1 MAGREIKTKLTLE
14 GEKQYRSAMREAAS
28 AIKVLDSELKVAE
41 AQFKATG
48 DAQELNSE
56 KARILKEQ
64 IEEQK
69 KAVEAAEKALSEMK
83 ARGVDP
89 SSRAFQSWQT
99 SLNNAKAKMLEM
111 QSSLNGVEGDIN
123 GVSDTFADGAA
134 DVDNYGDALQSI
146 NSQVSFKSV
155 ADAADQ
161 LTTKIANLASF
172 ISKAALGAWSM
183 MRDAGGWADDVM
195 TRAQVYEMDPVQL
208 QQWDYAARLIDTD
221 VDTIVGAR
229 KRLLQ
234 KMNSENLDLF
244 NQDGFQVPVY
254 TDEGQL
260 RDTNDVFWDTVSALG
275 AMEDVTKRDAIA
287 QELFGRSFDQL
298 IPLVNAGREGWEAA
312 AESAPVVSDENVQAL
327 ADWDD
332 AWQELDATFTTA
344 KYELL
349 AQFAG
354 AFTSIAQALTDAI
367 NAFRDW
373 SQTEEGQE
381 ALQGLGEAAQTL
393 VETFAEDADFSV
405 LVGKATEIVQGFT
418 DALGWLTKDENI
430 DKVKTA
436 LGAIA
441 AAWALGTGG
450 KLIASVTGGIA
461 GLKGLIA
468 GSAGGA
474 AASAGTGALSSGAG
488 TATATAVG
496 AKTGSLLSTAGT
508 VAGNVAV
515 IGLPVAVAAGA
526 VYGFNKLQAHDA
538 NKPEFAQ
545 IYGDWESA
553 DAHDTILGNLT
564 DEQAEAIRAYW
575 QVYEDAGSEAA
586 MDAREAVVDAFAE
599 GGVMRPEDATT
610 LVEDT
615 FDQAL
620 NGMDTDGTVAVL
632 AEKIPGIFEQ
642 AFEEAVKSGNFHDRG
657 FSGLESLDVSK
668 LWNDVGKSRG
678 FSGLESVEVSKLWND
693 VGKGRS
699 FTGID
704 SLTAEDFM
712 PTEETYREGIAQW
725 TAQYGDAA
733 AAQLAGLDLGPAFS
747 VPIEQAQGPLPD
759 QSAQAGQATGQ
770 GFANGLYDMG
780 PAVAAAAA
788 YLANISQST
797 LRSVLGI
804 ASPSKVMAEL
814 GGYTAEGFAEGIED
828 SVWRVERATS
838 RMVDATQQTPTYGR
852 AGAGGG
858 ADGGDIR
865 AYIVMD
871 KEIVGELVAPVVD
884 GYIGASILDVR

>member
-69 KAVEAAEKALSEMK
+69 KAVEAAEKALNEMK

-134 DVDNYGDALQSI
+134 DVDSYGDALQSI

-195 TRAQVYEMDPVQL
+195 TRAQVYEMDPEQL

-234 KMNSENLDLF
+234 KMNGENLDLF

-373 SQTEEGQE
+373 SQTEEGQK

-468 GSAGGA
+468 GGAGGA

-515 IGLPVAVAAGA
+515 IGLPVAVAAGYM
-526 VYGFNKLQAHDA
+526 YGFNKLLAHDA

-545 IYGDWESA
+545 IYGGWESA

-575 QVYEDAGSEAA
+575 QVYEDTGSEAA
-586 MDAREAVVDAFAE
+586 MDAREALVDAFAE

-642 AFEEAVKSGNFHDRG
+642 AFTEAVKSGNFHDRG
-657 FSGLESLDVSK
+657 FGGLESLD
-668 LWNDVGKSRG
+668 
-678 FSGLESVEVSKLWND
+678 VSKLWND

-712 PTEETYREGIAQW
+712 PTEEAYREGIAQW

-838 RMVDATQQTPTYGR
+838 RMVDATQQTPSYGR
-852 AGAGGG
+852 AGVGGG
-858 ADGGDIR
+858 VDGGDIR

>member
-28 AIKVLDSELKVAE
+28 AIKVLDSELKVVE

-64 IEEQK
+64 IDEQK

-89 SSRAFQSWQT
+89 SSRAFKSWQT

-134 DVDNYGDALQSI
+134 DVDSYGDALQSI

-244 NQDGFQVPVY
+244 DQEGFHVPVY
-254 TDEGQL
+254 TDDFKL

-373 SQTEEGQE
+373 SKTEEGQK

-450 KLIASVTGGIA
+450 KLITSVTGGIA

-468 GSAGGA
+468 GGAGGA

-488 TATATAVG
+488 TATATAAG
-496 AKTGSLLSTAGT
+496 ATTGSFLSTAGT

-545 IYGDWESA
+545 IYGGWESA

-575 QVYEDAGSEAA
+575 QVYEDTGNEAA
-586 MDAREAVVDAFAE
+586 MDAREALVGAFAE

-642 AFEEAVKSGNFHDRG
+642 AVAEAVKSGNFHDRG
-657 FSGLESLDVSK
+657 FGGLESLD
-668 LWNDVGKSRG
+668 
-678 FSGLESVEVSKLWND
+678 VSKLWND

-712 PTEETYREGIAQW
+712 PTEEAYREGIAQW